1 MKSPFKLWQHLH
13 GSWTCYKSVISLISN
28 KECASKRN
36 VVNPVL
42 CAVLTQRVFFGKTAT
57 LRHQSSSETQG
68 ESVGSEKRRDESF
81 QAGPCLKTISETCSK
96 ILLLILFRYW

>member
-13 GSWTCYKSVISLISN
+13 ESWTCYKSVISLILN
-28 KECASKRN
+28 KQGPSKRN
-36 VVNPVL
+36 LVNPVL
-42 CAVLTQRVFFGKTAT
+42 CAVLTQLVFFVNAT
-57 LRHQSSSETQG
+57 LRYQSPRRPRVSQLAR
-68 ESVGSEKRRDESF
+68 EKRRDESF

>member
-42 CAVLTQRVFFGKTAT
+42 CAVLTQRVFFWKNCDFTPSVILRDPGSVSWVGKKGAT
-57 LRHQSSSETQG
+57 KVFKLAR
-68 ESVGSEKRRDESF
+68 
-81 QAGPCLKTISETCSK
+81 A
-96 ILLLILFRYW
+96 